1 MPGSDVKR
9 VLKRKKKRAFFLKMQ
24 CFWKGLPTTKV
35 LSADLWILSEKLGCY
50 IYISWSLYCA
60 LLYFFK
66 LEAGRSDENQR
77 HIYTDEFPEVV
88 LKYPTFIFWLFLSC
102 NLNRQRKDE
111 LEQRMSALQ
120 ESRRELMVQLEGL
133 MKLLKVS
140 HLLSEMQCILL
151 FPRSGM
157 HYCCSEIPAFL
168 SYHYKYFMRNRRN
181 LQNVISILALCGGAD
196 G

>member
-1 MPGSDVKR
+1 MLR
-9 VLKRKKKRAFFLKMQ
+9 EFLKGRKKWAFFLKMQ

-35 LSADLWILSEKLGCY
+35 LSAYLWILSEKLGCY

-77 HIYTDEFPEVV
+77 HIYTGEFPEVV